1 MLLAQYQHPNVVARI
16 IMRFTYKYSQV
27 KLKDGIIGIPK
38 YHSRQFEVKN
48 QRSES
53 RTQCKTNQAA
63 FLCHM

>member
-38 YHSRQFEVKN
+38 YHS
-48 QRSES
+48 
-53 RTQCKTNQAA
+53 
-63 FLCHM
+63 